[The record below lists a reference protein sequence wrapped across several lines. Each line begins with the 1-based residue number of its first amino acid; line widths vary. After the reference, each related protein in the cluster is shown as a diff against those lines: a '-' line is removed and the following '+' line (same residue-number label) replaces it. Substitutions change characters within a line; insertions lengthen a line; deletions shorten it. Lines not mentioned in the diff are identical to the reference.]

1 MQSQSDPRVKL
12 CAHVTFDF
20 RAQSRPE
27 SHYCTLT
34 IPRSLLSKSL
44 RSTENLYLDT
54 CDANPADGV
63 DLLDSTHDGDGAALK
78 MSTLHHCRALKRNPS
93 LEAHTD
99 LLSTGAGKPH
109 AVDDFVRAL
118 GTVIERFRARLHT
131 TAEQEAHLI
140 EHTERVLET
149 EKAAGKEELALENQL
164 IVESRERER
173 QRLHTEDAE
182 SKIKAE
188 LAVIADNTAQ
198 RAERLR
204 LQTTAHD
211 QETDKSFHQRQ
222 NQLVSLLKKL
232 QDQLSK
238 TETTHSQAEIMLRK
252 KVSDNEK
259 KLASNTGDY
268 DDEVGVIQQTLTE
281 ESCIFEDTREKRMMY
296 ELGYND
302 LCGQKHAQC

>member
-1 MQSQSDPRVKL
+1 M
-12 CAHVTFDF
+12 
-20 RAQSRPE
+20 
-27 SHYCTLT
+27 
-34 IPRSLLSKSL
+34 
-44 RSTENLYLDT
+44 
-54 CDANPADGV
+54 
-63 DLLDSTHDGDGAALK
+63 
-78 MSTLHHCRALKRNPS
+78 
-93 LEAHTD
+93 
-99 LLSTGAGKPH
+99 
-109 AVDDFVRAL
+109 
-118 GTVIERFRARLHT
+118 IEIFRARLHT

-188 LAVIADNTAQ
+188 LAVIVDNTAQ

-238 TETTHSQAEIMLRK
+238 TETTHSQAEIM
-252 KVSDNEK
+252 SP
-259 KLASNTGDY
+259 
-268 DDEVGVIQQTLTE
+268 E
-281 ESCIFEDTREKRMMY
+281 ESF
-296 ELGYND
+296 
-302 LCGQKHAQC
+302 